1 MTQETPAIPTVAPA
15 APATLDALAAPGA
28 ARHSAPMTVDA
39 PRLEAAASLG
49 ALAGLVLKETTRA
62 PRATTTEEG
71 AAHKR
76 MQLTRP
82 LQDGVVALAEH
93 LVASALQRPDGLLH
107 RLGAGHIVA
116 LEGDDPGERLS
127 PLVAV
132 THEPAQYLAVC
143 ALAVG
148 LQDVD

>member
-1 MTQETPAIPTVAPA
+1 
-15 APATLDALAAPGA
+15 
-28 ARHSAPMTVDA
+28 MTVDA
-39 PRLEAAASLG
+39 RPLEAAASLG
-49 ALAGLVLKETTRA
+49 VLAALVIKETTRA
-62 PRATTTEEG
+62 PLANTTEEG

-76 MQLTRP
+76 RLLTRP

-93 LVASALQRPDGLLH
+93 LVASALQLPDGVLH